1 MSDLKMRV
9 QEDMKTA
16 LRSGDKRRLG
26 ALRLILSSIKQREI
40 DERVTLDDSQV
51 LGVLDKMVKQ
61 RQDSLAQY
69 QSAGREDLAEQESF
83 EIQVIQGYMPAPL
96 TADDLASL
104 IEDAIKASGAA
115 SPKDMGKVMAALRP
129 KVQGRAD
136 MGQVSALVKNRLTAG
151 S

>member
-1 MSDLKMRV
+1 MSDLKTRV

-83 EIQVIQGYMPAPL
+83 EIQVIHGYMPAPL
-96 TADDLASL
+96 TADELPSL

-136 MGQVSALVKNRLTAG
+136 MQQVSALVKNRLTAG